1 MKLKLITEAEGELSR
16 AANSLDNAVRQG
28 KSAEISHAARVAEKA
43 ADTVETRRTELM
55 HFLVGL
61 HKTDSKY
68 RISRETWGVVVRS
81 AVRSIDQVRE
91 VRRKIVA
98 ATS

>member
-1 MKLKLITEAEGELSR
+1 MKLKLITEADNELSR
-16 AANSLDNAVRQG
+16 AANSLDDAVRQG
-28 KSAEISHAARVAEKA
+28 KPAGISHAARAAEKA

-55 HFLVGL
+55 HFLVEL
-61 HKTDSKY
+61 HKADNTY
-68 RISRETWGVVVRS
+68 RISRETWGLVVRS

-91 VRRKIVA
+91 VRKKIVA